1 MEKLDFDEMKKV
13 SGGVLSI
20 TEKNGKFKVIKE
32 YEPEFSN
39 QGDAESWL
47 RGKAEKCLDYGCG
60 RHRHKPSMRCGPGEN
75 CKP

>member
-32 YEPEFSN
+32 YEPEFSS
-39 QGDAESWL
+39 QEEAQSWL
-47 RGKAEKCLDYGCG
+47 NGKAEKHLDRGCR
-60 RHRHKPSMRCGPGEN
+60 RHGHKPFMRCGPGEN